1 MVAFLHTLA
10 NAPHEGL
17 RVVRPPCLLSHIL
30 IPVPDSGNPFTTRLN
45 TTRPPL
51 RRSPHRRHC
60 SRLTASSEDHDGSPQ
75 NTSPSRSNQSL
86 RRKPARSS
94 TEPACANLGRAG
106 ASRPC
111 LRHLQPRRVSV
122 MAASCPLPVTP
133 DLPTLRAK
141 LQGLLQF
148 LRDALSISNA
158 HTVDFYT
165 ESVWEELVNLPPE
178 TVLAALRKSASE
190 TEALPSE
197 TRPLV
202 EAEWEAGMTDFPKI
216 FCETSQKLVSVE
228 AFALAAKYYSVQNL
242 GICTPFEQLLVAL
255 RGNQTQRIGE
265 NQKAVEFMNMKK
277 SHEVQAMSEL
287 ISSIADY
294 YGIKQVID
302 LGSGK
307 GYLSSFLS
315 LKYGLKVYG
324 IDSSNTNTHG
334 AEERNRKL
342 KKHWKLCHAQSRLD
356 VNGLALKMA
365 KERKVQNK
373 VKNKADTEE
382 VFNNSPTNQEKMPT
396 SAILPDFSGSV
407 ISNIRNQ
414 METLHSQP
422 HQEEN
427 LCFENSFSLINLL
440 PINAV
445 EPTSSQQIP
454 NRETSEANKE
464 RRKMTSKSS
473 ESNIYSPLTSF
484 ITADSELHD
493 IIKDLEDCL
502 MVGLHTCGDLA
513 PNTLRIFTSNSEIK
527 GVCSVGCCYHLLSE
541 EFENQHKERT
551 QEKWGFPMCHYL
563 KEERWCCGR
572 NARMS
577 ACLAL
582 ERVAAGQGLPEKI
595 IMNYYEKY
603 KPRMNE
609 LEAFNM
615 LKVVLAPCIETLI
628 LLDRLCYL
636 KEQEDIA
643 WSALVKLFD
652 PVKSPRCYA
661 VIALKKQQ

>member
-1 MVAFLHTLA
+1 
-10 NAPHEGL
+10 
-17 RVVRPPCLLSHIL
+17 
-30 IPVPDSGNPFTTRLN
+30 
-45 TTRPPL
+45 
-51 RRSPHRRHC
+51 
-60 SRLTASSEDHDGSPQ
+60 
-75 NTSPSRSNQSL
+75 
-86 RRKPARSS
+86 
-94 TEPACANLGRAG
+94 
-106 ASRPC
+106 
-111 LRHLQPRRVSV
+111 
-122 MAASCPLPVTP
+122 MAASGPLPVTS

-141 LQGLLQF
+141 LQGLLRF

-158 HTVDFYT
+158 HTVNFYT
-165 ESVWEELVNLPPE
+165 ESVWEELVDLPPE
-178 TVLAALRKSASE
+178 TVLTALRRSVAE
-190 TEALPSE
+190 VEAWPSE
-197 TRPLV
+197 SRPLV
-202 EAEWEAGMTDFPKI
+202 EAERGSGITDFPKI
-216 FCETSQKLVSVE
+216 FCETSQKLVNVE
-228 AFALAAKYYSVQNL
+228 AFALAAKYYSIQNL
-242 GICTPFEQLLVAL
+242 GVCTPFEQLLAAL
-255 RGNQTQRIGE
+255 QGNEKQRTGE
-265 NQKAVEFMNMKK
+265 TVKPVEFMNVKK

-287 ISSIADY
+287 IGSIAAY

-334 AEERNRKL
+334 AKERNRKL
-342 KKHWKLCHAQSRLD
+342 KKHWKLCHAQTRSD
-356 VNGLALKMA
+356 VSGLTLKMT
-365 KERKVQNK
+365 KERKVQNEIK
-373 VKNKADTEE
+373 YKAEIEE
-382 VFNNSPTNQEKMPT
+382 ECNNSLAKQENMST
-396 SAILPDFSGSV
+396 SEFLPDFSGSV
-407 ISNIRNQ
+407 ISTNRKQ
-414 METLHSQP
+414 MENLHSQA

-427 LCFENSFSLINLL
+427 LCFEKTFSLIDLL
-440 PINAV
+440 SINAI
-445 EPTSSQQIP
+445 ESTSSLQIP
-454 NRETSEANKE
+454 DREMSETKKE

-493 IIKDLEDCL
+493 IIKDLEC
-502 MVGLHTCGDLA
+502 
-513 PNTLRIFTSNSEIK
+513 
-527 GVCSVGCCYHLLSE
+527 
-541 EFENQHKERT
+541 T

-582 ERVAAGQGLPEKI
+582 ERVAVGQGLSTESLFYRAVLQDIIKDCYGITKCDQHVGKIYSKCSSFVDYVTKSLKKLGLDESKLPEKI

>member
-1 MVAFLHTLA
+1 
-10 NAPHEGL
+10 
-17 RVVRPPCLLSHIL
+17 
-30 IPVPDSGNPFTTRLN
+30 
-45 TTRPPL
+45 
-51 RRSPHRRHC
+51 
-60 SRLTASSEDHDGSPQ
+60 
-75 NTSPSRSNQSL
+75 
-86 RRKPARSS
+86 
-94 TEPACANLGRAG
+94 
-106 ASRPC
+106 
-111 LRHLQPRRVSV
+111 

-202 EAEWEAGMTDFPKI
+202 EAEWEA
-216 FCETSQKLVSVE
+216 
-228 AFALAAKYYSVQNL
+228 
-242 GICTPFEQLLVAL
+242 
-255 RGNQTQRIGE
+255 GE

>member
-1 MVAFLHTLA
+1 
-10 NAPHEGL
+10 
-17 RVVRPPCLLSHIL
+17 
-30 IPVPDSGNPFTTRLN
+30 
-45 TTRPPL
+45 
-51 RRSPHRRHC
+51 
-60 SRLTASSEDHDGSPQ
+60 
-75 NTSPSRSNQSL
+75 
-86 RRKPARSS
+86 
-94 TEPACANLGRAG
+94 
-106 ASRPC
+106 
-111 LRHLQPRRVSV
+111 
-122 MAASCPLPVTP
+122 MAASGPLPVTQ
-133 DLPTLRAK
+133 DLSTLHAK
-141 LQGLLQF
+141 LQGLLRF
-148 LRDALSISNA
+148 LREALSISSA

-165 ESVWEELVNLPPE
+165 ESVWEQVVDLPPE
-178 TVLAALRKSASE
+178 TVLAVLRSAA
-190 TEALPSE
+190 EAEAQPSE
-197 TRPLV
+197 ARLQV
-202 EAEWEAGMTDFPKI
+202 EAESGSDITDFPKI

-255 RGNQTQRIGE
+255 RGNQKQRTDE
-265 NQKAVEFMNMKK
+265 NVKPDEFMNLKK

-287 ISSIADY
+287 ISSVADY
-294 YGIKQVID
+294 CGIKQIID

-342 KKHWKLCHAQSRLD
+342 KKHWKVYHRRSKLD
-356 VNGLALKMA
+356 VNGLALQMT
-365 KERKVQNK
+365 KERKVQDEIK
-373 VKNKADTEE
+373 FKADIEG
-382 VFNNSPTNQEKMPT
+382 VCNSSTANQEKMST
-396 SAILPDFSGSV
+396 SDFLQDFSGSV
-407 ISNIRNQ
+407 ISNIRKQ
-414 METLHSQP
+414 MENLHVYS
-422 HQEEN
+422 HREEN
-427 LCFENSFSLINLL
+427 LCFENAFSLRDLL
-440 PINAV
+440 PINAI
-445 EPTSSQQIP
+445 EPTSSSHIP
-454 NRETSEANKE
+454 KRKMSVANKE
-464 RRKMTSKSS
+464 RRKMTSKSN

-513 PNTLRIFTSNSEIK
+513 PNTLRIFTSKSEIK

-541 EFENQHKERT
+541 EFENPHKECT

-582 ERVAAGQGLPEKI
+582 ERVAVGQGLPTESLFYRAVLQDIIKDCYGITKCDRHVGKI
-595 IMNYYEKY
+595 YSKSSSFLDYVRKSLKKLGLDESK
-603 KPRMNE
+603 
-609 LEAFNM
+609 

-636 KEQEDIA
+636 KEQDDIA

-661 VIALKKQQ
+661 IIALKKQQ

>member
-1 MVAFLHTLA
+1 MFAPPTAWGGERHGGFLPSPGDPGPAHAACQVAGTAAVPEGHSVHFQCTHGGFLHRVRVGGAGRLA
-10 NAPHEGL
+10 PG
-17 RVVRPPCLLSHIL
+17 
-30 IPVPDSGNPFTTRLN
+30 DSAG
-45 TTRPPL
+45 
-51 RRSPHRRHC
+51 C
-60 SRLTASSEDHDGSPQ
+60 SEEVSFG
-75 NTSPSRSNQSL
+75 
-86 RRKPARSS
+86 
-94 TEPACANLGRAG
+94 GRAPALAG
-106 ASRPC
+106 AHPNGSGRGHRTK
-111 LRHLQPRRVSV
+111 LLWI
-122 MAASCPLPVTP
+122 AAWFHEVNILHTSC
-133 DLPTLRAK
+133 
-141 LQGLLQF
+141 
-148 LRDALSISNA
+148 
-158 HTVDFYT
+158 
-165 ESVWEELVNLPPE
+165 
-178 TVLAALRKSASE
+178 
-190 TEALPSE
+190 
-197 TRPLV
+197 
-202 EAEWEAGMTDFPKI
+202 MTDFPKI

-255 RGNQTQRIGE
+255 QGNQNQRIGKTL
-265 NQKAVEFMNMKK
+265 KAAEFMNMKK

-287 ISSIADY
+287 IGSIANY
-294 YGIKQVID
+294 YGLKQVID

-342 KKHWKLCHAQSRLD
+342 KKHWKLCHTQSRLD
-356 VNGLALKMA
+356 VSELELKMS
-365 KERKVQNK
+365 KERKAQNAI
-373 VKNKADTEE
+373 KNKADIEE
-382 VFNNSPTNQEKMPT
+382 VFNNSLTNQEKMST
-396 SAILPDFSGSV
+396 SNFLPDFSGSA

-427 LCFENSFSLINLL
+427 LCFENVFPLIDLL
-440 PINAV
+440 PINAI

-454 NRETSEANKE
+454 NRETSEVNKE
-464 RRKMTSKSS
+464 RRKMTSKSR
-473 ESNIYSPLTSF
+473 ESNIYLPLTSF

-493 IIKDLEDCL
+493 IIEDLEDCL

-513 PNTLRIFTSNSEIK
+513 PNTLRIFASNSEIK

-541 EFENQHKERT
+541 EFENQHKECT
-551 QEKWGFPMCHYL
+551 QKKWGFPMCRYL

-582 ERVAAGQGLPEKI
+582 ERVAVGQGLPTESLFYRAVLQDIIKDCYGITKCDQHVGKIYSKCSSFLDYVRRSLKKLGLDESKLPEKI

>member
-1 MVAFLHTLA
+1 MEAF
-10 NAPHEGL
+10 
-17 RVVRPPCLLSHIL
+17 
-30 IPVPDSGNPFTTRLN
+30 
-45 TTRPPL
+45 
-51 RRSPHRRHC
+51 C
-60 SRLTASSEDHDGSPQ
+60 S
-75 NTSPSRSNQSL
+75 
-86 RRKPARSS
+86 
-94 TEPACANLGRAG
+94 
-106 ASRPC
+106 
-111 LRHLQPRRVSV
+111 
-122 MAASCPLPVTP
+122 LPVTP
-133 DLPTLRAK
+133 DLSTLRAK

-148 LRDALSISNA
+148 LRKALPISSA

-165 ESVWEELVNLPPE
+165 ESVWEKLVDLSPE
-178 TVLAALRKSASE
+178 TVLEVLKRS
-190 TEALPSE
+190 TREALARPSD
-197 TRPLV
+197 TRPLM
-202 EAEWEAGMTDFPKI
+202 EAGKESGITDFPKI

-242 GICTPFEQLLVAL
+242 GICIPFEQLLIAL
-255 RGNQTQRIGE
+255 QGNQKQKTGE
-265 NQKAVEFMNMKK
+265 NVKLDEFMNLKK

-287 ISSIADY
+287 ICSIADY
-294 YGIKQVID
+294 YGIKQIID

-307 GYLSSFLS
+307 GYLSSYLS

-334 AEERNRKL
+334 AQERNRKL
-342 KKHWKLCHAQSRLD
+342 KKHWSVYYTRSKLG
-356 VNGLALKMA
+356 VNELALKMA
-365 KERKVQNK
+365 KEKKVQDQI
-373 VKNKADTEE
+373 KNKGDIER
-382 VFNNSPTNQEKMPT
+382 VCNNSPANQEMMFT
-396 SAILPDFSGSV
+396 SAFLPDFSSSV
-407 ISNIRNQ
+407 ISNIRKQ
-414 METLHSQP
+414 MENLHVYS
-422 HQEEN
+422 HREEN
-427 LCFENSFSLINLL
+427 LCFENAFSLIDLL
-440 PINAV
+440 PINAI
-445 EPTSSQQIP
+445 EPTSSSQIP
-454 NRETSEANKE
+454 KRKMSEANKE
-464 RRKMTSKSS
+464 RRETTSKSN
-473 ESNIYSPLTSF
+473 ETYIYSPLTSF

-541 EFENQHKERT
+541 EFENPHKECT

-563 KEERWCCGR
+563 KEEKWCCGR

-582 ERVAAGQGLPEKI
+582 ERVAVGQGLPTESLFYRAVLQDIIKDCYGITKCDQHVGKIYSKSLSFLDYVRKSLKKLGLDESKVPEKVI
-595 IMNYYEKY
+595 TDYYEKY

-636 KEQEDIA
+636 KEQEDTA

-661 VIALKKQQ
+661 VIALKQQH

>member
-1 MVAFLHTLA
+1 MVHLGKIQ
-10 NAPHEGL
+10 PHL
-17 RVVRPPCLLSHIL
+17 
-30 IPVPDSGNPFTTRLN
+30 
-45 TTRPPL
+45 
-51 RRSPHRRHC
+51 
-60 SRLTASSEDHDGSPQ
+60 
-75 NTSPSRSNQSL
+75 
-86 RRKPARSS
+86 SS
-94 TEPACANLGRAG
+94 TRF
-106 ASRPC
+106 
-111 LRHLQPRRVSV
+111 
-122 MAASCPLPVTP
+122 MI
-133 DLPTLRAK
+133 
-141 LQGLLQF
+141 LLQ
-148 LRDALSISNA
+148 RRAL
-158 HTVDFYT
+158 
-165 ESVWEELVNLPPE
+165 
-178 TVLAALRKSASE
+178 
-190 TEALPSE
+190 
-197 TRPLV
+197 
-202 EAEWEAGMTDFPKI
+202 GMTDFPKI

-228 AFALAAKYYSVQNL
+228 AFALAAKYYSVQKL

-255 RGNQTQRIGE
+255 RGNQNQRIGE

-373 VKNKADTEE
+373 VKNKADIEE

-407 ISNIRNQ
+407 ISNIGNQ

-445 EPTSSQQIP
+445 EPASSQQIP

-464 RRKMTSKSS
+464 RRKMTWKSS

-582 ERVAAGQGLPEKI
+582 ERVAAGQGLPTESLFYRAVLQDIIKDCYGITKCDRHVGKIYSKCSSFLDYVRRSLKKLGLDESKLPEKI

>member
-1 MVAFLHTLA
+1 
-10 NAPHEGL
+10 
-17 RVVRPPCLLSHIL
+17 
-30 IPVPDSGNPFTTRLN
+30 
-45 TTRPPL
+45 
-51 RRSPHRRHC
+51 
-60 SRLTASSEDHDGSPQ
+60 
-75 NTSPSRSNQSL
+75 
-86 RRKPARSS
+86 
-94 TEPACANLGRAG
+94 
-106 ASRPC
+106 
-111 LRHLQPRRVSV
+111 
-122 MAASCPLPVTP
+122 MAASRPLPVTP

-141 LQGLLQF
+141 LQGLLRF
-148 LRDALSISNA
+148 LRDTLSISNA

-165 ESVWEELVNLPPE
+165 ESVWEELVDLPPE

-190 TEALPSE
+190 AEVRPSE
-197 TRPLV
+197 ARPLM
-202 EAEWEAGMTDFPKI
+202 EAEGETDMTDFPKI

-228 AFALAAKYYSVQNL
+228 AFALAAKYYSIQNL
-242 GICTPFEQLLVAL
+242 GICTSFEQLLVVL
-255 RGNQTQRIGE
+255 QGNQNQRIGKTL
-265 NQKAVEFMNMKK
+265 KAVEFMNMKK

-294 YGIKQVID
+294 YGLKQVID

-356 VNGLALKMA
+356 VSELALKMS
-365 KERKVQNK
+365 KERKAQNAI
-373 VKNKADTEE
+373 KNKADIEE
-382 VFNNSPTNQEKMPT
+382 VFNNSLTNQEKMST
-396 SAILPDFSGSV
+396 SDFLPDFSGSV

-427 LCFENSFSLINLL
+427 LCFENVFPLIDLL
-440 PINAV
+440 PINAI

-454 NRETSEANKE
+454 NRETSEVNKE
-464 RRKMTSKSS
+464 RRKMTSKSR
-473 ESNIYSPLTSF
+473 ESNIYLPLTSF

-493 IIKDLEDCL
+493 IIEDLEDCL
-502 MVGLHTCGDLA
+502 IVGLHTCGDLA

-541 EFENQHKERT
+541 EFENQHKECT
-551 QEKWGFPMCHYL
+551 QEKWGFPMCRYL

-582 ERVAAGQGLPEKI
+582 ERVAVGQGLPTESLFYRAVLQDIIKDCYGITKCDQHVGKIYSKCSSFLDYVRRSLKKLGLDESKLPEKI
-595 IMNYYEKY
+595 ILNYYEKY

-636 KEQEDIA
+636 KEQH
-643 WSALVKLFD
+643 
-652 PVKSPRCYA
+652 R
-661 VIALKKQQ
+661 

>member
-1 MVAFLHTLA
+1 
-10 NAPHEGL
+10 
-17 RVVRPPCLLSHIL
+17 
-30 IPVPDSGNPFTTRLN
+30 
-45 TTRPPL
+45 
-51 RRSPHRRHC
+51 
-60 SRLTASSEDHDGSPQ
+60 
-75 NTSPSRSNQSL
+75 
-86 RRKPARSS
+86 
-94 TEPACANLGRAG
+94 
-106 ASRPC
+106 
-111 LRHLQPRRVSV
+111 

-141 LQGLLQF
+141 LHGVLRF
-148 LRDALSISNA
+148 LREALPISNA

-165 ESVWEELVNLPPE
+165 ESVWEQLVDLPPE
-178 TVLAALRKSASE
+178 TVLAVLRRSAA
-190 TEALPSE
+190 EAEAQPSAA
-197 TRPLV
+197 RPLA
-202 EAEWEAGMTDFPKI
+202 EAQGGSDSTDFPKV

-228 AFALAAKYYSVQNL
+228 AFALAAKCYSVQNL
-242 GICTPFEQLLVAL
+242 GICTPLEQLLVAL
-255 RGNQTQRIGE
+255 RGNQKQRTDK
-265 NQKAVEFMNMKK
+265 NVKPDEFMNLKK

-287 ISSIADY
+287 ISSVADY
-294 YGIKQVID
+294 YGVKQIID

-342 KKHWKLCHAQSRLD
+342 KKHWRVYHRRSKLD
-356 VNGLALKMA
+356 VGALALQTA
-365 KERKVQNK
+365 KERKLQDEIECNAYAEGVG
-373 VKNKADTEE
+373 
-382 VFNNSPTNQEKMPT
+382 NSSTANQEKMST
-396 SAILPDFSGSV
+396 SDFLPDFSGSV
-407 ISNIRNQ
+407 ISNIRKQ
-414 METLHSQP
+414 MENLHVHS
-422 HQEEN
+422 HREEN
-427 LCFENSFSLINLL
+427 LYFENAFSVRDLL
-440 PINAV
+440 PINAI
-445 EPTSSQQIP
+445 ESTSSQTP
-454 NRETSEANKE
+454 KRKMLETNKE
-464 RRKMTSKSS
+464 RRKVTSKSN
-473 ESNIYSPLTSF
+473 ESNVYSPLTSF

-513 PNTLRIFTSNSEIK
+513 PNTLRIFASKSEIK

-541 EFENQHKERT
+541 EFENPHKECT
-551 QEKWGFPMCHYL
+551 QEKWGFPMCRSL
-563 KEERWCCGR
+563 KEGRWCCGR

-582 ERVAAGQGLPEKI
+582 ERVAVGQGLPTESLFYRAVLQDIIKDCYGITKCDRHVGKLYSKSSSFLDYVRKSLKKLGLDESKLPEKV
-595 IMNYYEKY
+595 IMDYYEKY

-661 VIALKKQQ
+661 LIALKKPQ

>member
-1 MVAFLHTLA
+1 
-10 NAPHEGL
+10 
-17 RVVRPPCLLSHIL
+17 
-30 IPVPDSGNPFTTRLN
+30 
-45 TTRPPL
+45 
-51 RRSPHRRHC
+51 
-60 SRLTASSEDHDGSPQ
+60 
-75 NTSPSRSNQSL
+75 
-86 RRKPARSS
+86 
-94 TEPACANLGRAG
+94 
-106 ASRPC
+106 
-111 LRHLQPRRVSV
+111 
-122 MAASCPLPVTP
+122 MATSCPLPVTQ
-133 DLPTLRAK
+133 DLSTLRAK
-141 LQGLLQF
+141 LQGLLRF
-148 LRDALSISNA
+148 LREALSISSA

-165 ESVWEELVNLPPE
+165 ESVWEQLIDLPPE
-178 TVLAALRKSASE
+178 MVLAVLRRS
-190 TEALPSE
+190 TEEAEARPGAA
-197 TRPLV
+197 RPLV
-202 EAEWEAGMTDFPKI
+202 EAERGSGITDFPQI
-216 FCETSQKLVSVE
+216 FCGTSRKLVSVE
-228 AFALAAKYYSVQNL
+228 AFALAAKYYCIQNL
-242 GICTPFEQLLVAL
+242 GICTPFEQLLISL
-255 RGNQTQRIGE
+255 RGNQK
-265 NQKAVEFMNMKK
+265 QKTGKNVKPDEFMNLKK

-334 AEERNRKL
+334 AQERNRKL
-342 KKHWKLCHAQSRLD
+342 KKHWKVYHTQSKLD
-356 VNGLALKMA
+356 VSGLALKMT
-365 KERKVQNK
+365 KEKKTQDEIK
-373 VKNKADTEE
+373 YKGDTER
-382 VFNNSPTNQEKMPT
+382 VCNNSPTDQEMMST
-396 SAILPDFSGSV
+396 SDFLPDFSGSV
-407 ISNIRNQ
+407 ISNIRKQ
-414 METLHSQP
+414 MENLHVCS
-422 HQEEN
+422 HREEN
-427 LCFENSFSLINLL
+427 LCFENAFSLIDLL
-440 PINAV
+440 PIDAI
-445 EPTSSQQIP
+445 ESTSSQIP
-454 NRETSEANKE
+454 KRKISEANKE
-464 RRKMTSKSS
+464 RRKTTSTSS
-473 ESNIYSPLTSF
+473 ELNIYSPLTSF

-513 PNTLRIFTSNSEIK
+513 SNTLRIFTSKSEIK

-541 EFENQHKERT
+541 EFEKPHQECI

-582 ERVAAGQGLPEKI
+582 ERVAVGQGLPTESLFYRAVLQDIIKDCYGITKCDRHVGKIYSKSSSFLDYVRKSLKKLGLDESKLPEKI
-595 IMNYYEKY
+595 IMDYYEKY

-661 VIALKKQQ
+661 IIALKKQQ

>member
-1 MVAFLHTLA
+1 
-10 NAPHEGL
+10 
-17 RVVRPPCLLSHIL
+17 
-30 IPVPDSGNPFTTRLN
+30 
-45 TTRPPL
+45 
-51 RRSPHRRHC
+51 
-60 SRLTASSEDHDGSPQ
+60 
-75 NTSPSRSNQSL
+75 
-86 RRKPARSS
+86 
-94 TEPACANLGRAG
+94 
-106 ASRPC
+106 
-111 LRHLQPRRVSV
+111 
-122 MAASCPLPVTP
+122 MAAACPLPATQ
-133 DLPTLRAK
+133 DLSMLHAK
-141 LQGLLQF
+141 LQGLLRF
-148 LRDALSISNA
+148 LRDALPISNA

-165 ESVWEELVNLPPE
+165 QSVWEELIDLSPE
-178 TVLAALRKSASE
+178 TVLAALKRLEAGLSE
-190 TEALPSE
+190 A
-197 TRPLV
+197 RPLV
-202 EAEWEAGMTDFPKI
+202 EAETRAGVSDFPKT
-216 FCETSQKLVSVE
+216 FCETSRKLVSVE

-255 RGNQTQRIGE
+255 QGNKKQRTGE
-265 NQKAVEFMNMKK
+265 NLEPVEFMNMKK

-287 ISSIADY
+287 ICSITDY
-294 YGIKQVID
+294 CGIKQVID

-334 AEERNRKL
+334 AKERNRKL
-342 KKHWKLCHAQSRLD
+342 KKHWKHYHTQSRVD
-356 VNGLALKMA
+356 VNGVALKMA
-365 KERKVQNK
+365 KERNVQNEIK
-373 VKNKADTEE
+373 CKADIEKSY
-382 VFNNSPTNQEKMPT
+382 NNSSTNQEKMTT
-396 SAILPDFSGSV
+396 SDYLPDFSGSV
-407 ISNIRNQ
+407 IANIRKE
-414 METLHSQP
+414 MENLHAQP
-422 HQEEN
+422 HGEEN
-427 LCFENSFSLINLL
+427 LCLENPFSLIDFL
-440 PINAV
+440 PIDAV
-445 EPTSSQQIP
+445 EPTSSSQIR
-454 NRETSEANKE
+454 NREITEADKE
-464 RRKMTSKSS
+464 RRKMASKSN

-493 IIKDLEDCL
+493 IIKDLEECL

-513 PNTLRIFTSNSEIK
+513 SNTLRIFTSNSEIK

-541 EFENQHKERT
+541 EFENEHKECT

-563 KEERWCCGR
+563 KEEKWCCGR

-582 ERVAAGQGLPEKI
+582 ERVALGQGLPTESLFYRAVLQDIIKDCYGITKCNQHVGKIYSKCSSFLDYVRKSLKKLGLDESKLPEKI
-595 IMNYYEKY
+595 IMDYYEKY

>member
-1 MVAFLHTLA
+1 MA
-10 NAPHEGL
+10 
-17 RVVRPPCLLSHIL
+17 
-30 IPVPDSGNPFTTRLN
+30 
-45 TTRPPL
+45 
-51 RRSPHRRHC
+51 HRAR
-60 SRLTASSEDHDGSPQ
+60 
-75 NTSPSRSNQSL
+75 
-86 RRKPARSS
+86 RRKNITTDAVKARHQAEAIHRPTAVFDRSS
-94 TEPACANLGRAG
+94 TDPACATLRGAP
-106 ASRPC
+106 ASRPRW
-111 LRHLQPRRVSV
+111 RHLQLGRGSV
-122 MAASCPLPVTP
+122 MAASSPLPAAQ
-133 DLPTLRAK
+133 DLPTLRAQ
-141 LQGLLQF
+141 LQGLLRF
-148 LRDALSISNA
+148 LRQALPISKA

-165 ESVWEELVNLPPE
+165 ESVWEQLVDLPPE
-178 TVLAALRKSASE
+178 TVLEVLRE
-190 TEALPSE
+190 TAEGRTAEA
-197 TRPLV
+197 RPLA
-202 EAEWEAGMTDFPKI
+202 EAEGGAGISGFSKI

-228 AFALAAKYYSVQNL
+228 AFALAAKYYSIQNL

-255 RGNQTQRIGE
+255 RGIKEEKTADSV
-265 NQKAVEFMNMKK
+265 KTDEFMNLKK

-294 YGIKQVID
+294 CGIKQVID

-307 GYLSSFLS
+307 GYLSAYLS

-334 AEERNRKL
+334 AQERNRKL
-342 KKHWKLCHAQSRLD
+342 KKHWKVYHTQSNLD
-356 VNGLALKMA
+356 VNELPFKMA
-365 KERKVQNK
+365 KEKKTQDQ
-373 VKNKADTEE
+373 VKNKTDIQG
-382 VFNNSPTNQEKMPT
+382 VCNNSPANQGMMST
-396 SAILPDFSGSV
+396 SDFLPDFSSSV
-407 ISNIRNQ
+407 ISNIRKQ
-414 METLHSQP
+414 MENLHVHS
-422 HQEEN
+422 HREEN
-427 LCFENSFSLINLL
+427 LCLENAFSLIDRL
-440 PINAV
+440 PINAI
-445 EPTSSQQIP
+445 ELTSSSKIHK
-454 NRETSEANKE
+454 RKMSEANKE
-464 RRKMTSKSS
+464 RRKTTSKSN

-513 PNTLRIFTSNSEIK
+513 SNTLRIFTSNSKIK

-541 EFENQHKERT
+541 EFEDPDKECT

-563 KEERWCCGR
+563 KEERWSCGR

-582 ERVAAGQGLPEKI
+582 ERVAVGQGLPTESLFYRAVLQDIIKDGYGITKCDRYVGKTYSKSSSFLDYVRKSLKKLGLDEFKLPEKM
-595 IMNYYEKY
+595 IMDYYEKY

-661 VIALKKQQ
+661 VIALKQQQ

>member
-1 MVAFLHTLA
+1 
-10 NAPHEGL
+10 
-17 RVVRPPCLLSHIL
+17 
-30 IPVPDSGNPFTTRLN
+30 
-45 TTRPPL
+45 
-51 RRSPHRRHC
+51 
-60 SRLTASSEDHDGSPQ
+60 
-75 NTSPSRSNQSL
+75 
-86 RRKPARSS
+86 
-94 TEPACANLGRAG
+94 
-106 ASRPC
+106 
-111 LRHLQPRRVSV
+111 
-122 MAASCPLPVTP
+122 MAASGPLPVTQ
-133 DLPTLRAK
+133 DLSTLHAK
-141 LQGLLQF
+141 LQGLLRF
-148 LRDALSISNA
+148 LTEALSISSA

-165 ESVWEELVNLPPE
+165 ESVWEQVVDLPPE
-178 TVLAALRKSASE
+178 TVLAALRSAA
-190 TEALPSE
+190 EAEAQPSE
-197 TRPLV
+197 ARLQV
-202 EAEWEAGMTDFPKI
+202 EAESGSDITDFPKI

-255 RGNQTQRIGE
+255 RGNQKQRTDE
-265 NQKAVEFMNMKK
+265 NVKLDEFMNLKK

-287 ISSIADY
+287 ISSVADY
-294 YGIKQVID
+294 CGIKQIID

-342 KKHWKLCHAQSRLD
+342 KKHWKVYRRRSKLD
-356 VNGLALKMA
+356 VNGLALQMT
-365 KERKVQNK
+365 KERKVQDEIK
-373 VKNKADTEE
+373 FKADIEG
-382 VFNNSPTNQEKMPT
+382 VCNSNTANQEKMST
-396 SAILPDFSGSV
+396 SDFLQDFSGSV
-407 ISNIRNQ
+407 ISNIRKQ
-414 METLHSQP
+414 MENLHVYS
-422 HQEEN
+422 HREEN
-427 LCFENSFSLINLL
+427 LCFENTFSLRDLL
-440 PINAV
+440 PINAI
-445 EPTSSQQIP
+445 EPTSSSHIP
-454 NRETSEANKE
+454 KRKMSEANKE
-464 RRKMTSKSS
+464 RRKMTSKSN

-513 PNTLRIFTSNSEIK
+513 PNTLRIFTSKSEIK

-541 EFENQHKERT
+541 EFENPHKECT

-582 ERVAAGQGLPEKI
+582 ERVAVGQGLPTESLFYRAVLQDIIKDCYGITKCDRHVGKIYSKSSSFLDYVRKSLKKLGLDESKLPERI
-595 IMNYYEKY
+595 IMDYYEKY

-636 KEQEDIA
+636 KEQDDIA

-661 VIALKKQQ
+661 IIALKKQQ

>member
-1 MVAFLHTLA
+1 
-10 NAPHEGL
+10 
-17 RVVRPPCLLSHIL
+17 
-30 IPVPDSGNPFTTRLN
+30 
-45 TTRPPL
+45 
-51 RRSPHRRHC
+51 
-60 SRLTASSEDHDGSPQ
+60 
-75 NTSPSRSNQSL
+75 
-86 RRKPARSS
+86 
-94 TEPACANLGRAG
+94 
-106 ASRPC
+106 
-111 LRHLQPRRVSV
+111 
-122 MAASCPLPVTP
+122 MAASGPLPVTQ
-133 DLPTLRAK
+133 DLSTLHAK
-141 LQGLLQF
+141 LQGLLRF
-148 LRDALSISNA
+148 LTEALSISSA

-165 ESVWEELVNLPPE
+165 ESVWEQVVDLPPE
-178 TVLAALRKSASE
+178 TVLAALRSAA
-190 TEALPSE
+190 EAEAQPSE
-197 TRPLV
+197 ARLQV
-202 EAEWEAGMTDFPKI
+202 EAESG
-216 FCETSQKLVSVE
+216 S
-228 AFALAAKYYSVQNL
+228 
-242 GICTPFEQLLVAL
+242 
-255 RGNQTQRIGE
+255 GE
-265 NQKAVEFMNMKK
+265 NVKPDEFMNLKK

-287 ISSIADY
+287 IGSAADY
-294 YGIKQVID
+294 CGIKQIID

-342 KKHWKLCHAQSRLD
+342 KKHWKVYRRRSKLD
-356 VNGLALKMA
+356 VNGLALQMT
-365 KERKVQNK
+365 KERKVQDEIK
-373 VKNKADTEE
+373 FKADIEG
-382 VFNNSPTNQEKMPT
+382 VCNSSTANQEKMST
-396 SAILPDFSGSV
+396 SDFLQDFSGSV
-407 ISNIRNQ
+407 ISNIRKQ
-414 METLHSQP
+414 MENLHVYS
-422 HQEEN
+422 HREEN
-427 LCFENSFSLINLL
+427 LCFENAFSLRDLL
-440 PINAV
+440 PINAI
-445 EPTSSQQIP
+445 EPTSSSHIP
-454 NRETSEANKE
+454 KRKMSEGNKE
-464 RRKMTSKSS
+464 RRKMTSKSN

-493 IIKDLEDCL
+493 IIKDLEDCF

-513 PNTLRIFTSNSEIK
+513 PNTLRIFTSKSEIK

-541 EFENQHKERT
+541 EFENPHKECT

-582 ERVAAGQGLPEKI
+582 ERVAVGQGLPTESLFYRAVLQDIIKDCYGITKCDRHVGKIYSKSSSFLDYVRKSLKKLGLDESKLPERI
-595 IMNYYEKY
+595 IMDYYEKY

-636 KEQEDIA
+636 KEQDDIA

-661 VIALKKQQ
+661 IIALKKQQ

>member
-1 MVAFLHTLA
+1 
-10 NAPHEGL
+10 
-17 RVVRPPCLLSHIL
+17 
-30 IPVPDSGNPFTTRLN
+30 
-45 TTRPPL
+45 
-51 RRSPHRRHC
+51 
-60 SRLTASSEDHDGSPQ
+60 
-75 NTSPSRSNQSL
+75 
-86 RRKPARSS
+86 
-94 TEPACANLGRAG
+94 
-106 ASRPC
+106 
-111 LRHLQPRRVSV
+111 
-122 MAASCPLPVTP
+122 MAAFGTLPVTQ
-133 DLPTLRAK
+133 DLPMLLAK
-141 LQGLLQF
+141 LQGLLRF
-148 LRDALSISNA
+148 LGDALAISNA

-165 ESVWEELVNLPPE
+165 EAVWEELVDLPPD
-178 TVLAALRKSASE
+178 TVLAALRRSAA
-190 TEALPSE
+190 EAE
-197 TRPLV
+197 VEAQTAEARPLV
-202 EAEWEAGMTDFPKI
+202 EAERGSGMADFSKI

-242 GICTPFEQLLVAL
+242 GICTPFEQLLIAL
-255 RGNQTQRIGE
+255 RGNQNQRTGE
-265 NQKAVEFMNMKK
+265 TVKPVEFMNTKK

-334 AEERNRKL
+334 AEKRNRKL
-342 KKHWKLCHAQSRLD
+342 KKHWKHYLPQSRLD
-356 VNGLALKMA
+356 VNGLALKIA
-365 KERKVQNK
+365 KEKKVQSEIK
-373 VKNKADTEE
+373 YKTDIEE
-382 VFNNSPTNQEKMPT
+382 VCHINLPSQEKMST
-396 SAILPDFSGSV
+396 SDFLPNFSGSV
-407 ISNIRNQ
+407 ISNIRKQ
-414 METLHSQP
+414 MENLHPQP
-422 HQEEN
+422 QQEEN
-427 LCFENSFSLINLL
+427 LCFENAFSLVDLL
-440 PINAV
+440 PINAI
-445 EPTSSQQIP
+445 EPSSPLQIP
-454 NRETSEANKE
+454 SRGMCDPNKE
-464 RRKMTSKSS
+464 RRKTTSS
-473 ESNIYSPLTSF
+473 ESNVYSPLTFF
-484 ITADSELHD
+484 ITADSELHE
-493 IIKDLEDCL
+493 IVKDLEDCL

-513 PNTLRIFTSNSEIK
+513 PNTLRIFTSKAEIK

-541 EFENQHKERT
+541 EFENQHKECT

-582 ERVAAGQGLPEKI
+582 ERVAVGQGLPTESLFYRAVLQDIIKDCYGITKCDRHVGKIYSKCSSFLEYVRKSLKKLGLDESKLPEKI
-595 IMNYYEKY
+595 ILNYYEKY

-643 WSALVKLFD
+643 WSSLVKLFD